1 MKNEMKKTVSCKLDQ
16 KIEKD
21 GLRLVMTSV
30 IMIILC
36 RSRSL
41 SQRSLDKSILYIA

>member
-1 MKNEMKKTVSCKLDQ
+1 MKKTVSCKLDQ

-21 GLRLVMTSV
+21 GFRLVTTV

>member
-21 GLRLVMTSV
+21 GLRLVTSV